1 MDTKWTKFKFSK
13 FNKVLCAFLGCLMAA
28 LCGFNGIGALVRV
41 ELYGLQALTGDNT
54 RTVDSTIFKE
64 NFASDIQKIIDDVS
78 HNENQATY
86 DAAKA
91 SAAQRG
97 LEVYKILTAYAK
109 TAATETTTTL
119 QSDSGAN
126 ESVTQITAPSDEQ
139 LRSILSQYG
148 VSDYGFEDD
157 KVFFQLPVRELPESE
172 LSVSLSSG
180 LTDDNAKSQIA
191 RKFGNNFYRYY
202 CNDTNEAGESDSL
215 ALKNIQYY
223 AVYDDGS
230 VASNIA
236 DPQTFLSNMENR
248 AVNDYYII
256 ENGKAESDILDVS
269 SDSLLSICGYS
280 GYDQTLSKV
289 KLYAQID
296 TSFSADDTYGTLN
309 NAIEA
314 ATNNTGDYCI
324 YYFAASAAACIIFF
338 VISIRLAGRKSPS
351 KAEAETAFTDKIPAD
366 LHFAFAA
373 AIEALAFWL
382 IISVGSSVF
391 YGSVNN
397 LYKIFRL
404 ISSNYGFLYLVGIVI
419 YLPLLELFTSY
430 ARMAK
435 SGINIWK
442 STLIYKFGNFIKR
455 ITKRSIKAI
464 SAFAYKP
471 QGMKKNTILL
481 ITGFVVLNLLGI
493 ALIAVLFALNNGI
506 FVFLALILT
515 ASLLAADI
523 YGAYKASKYT
533 GELDKIITCAA
544 ENRPITAD
552 EENLPKS
559 LKTLS
564 ETLDKQSAALQNA
577 VIQAVKDERT
587 KTELITNVSHDL
599 KTPLTS
605 VINYIGLLQKCDI
618 EDEAAKKYMAIID
631 EKANRLK
638 KLIEDLIEAS
648 KVSTGNISLNKSL
661 INLNELAT
669 QAIVEES
676 TDFEKLNLQL
686 IFEEPTRKNIVSAD
700 GAKLYRVL
708 ENLLSNAKKY
718 SAPGSRIYTRVYTQG
733 DFGCF
738 EIKNISKAPL
748 NISTAELTERF
759 VRGDK
764 SRSTEGHGL
773 GLSIASDICKLHGGM
788 LDIVIDGD
796 LFKATIKI
804 PCNDFESK
812 QI

>member
-269 SDSLLSICGYS
+269 SDSLLSIYGYS